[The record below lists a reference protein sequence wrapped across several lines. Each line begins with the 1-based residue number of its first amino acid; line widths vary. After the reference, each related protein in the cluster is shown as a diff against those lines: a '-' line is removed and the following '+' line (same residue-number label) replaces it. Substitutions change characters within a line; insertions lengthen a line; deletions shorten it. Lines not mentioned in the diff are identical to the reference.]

1 MKKYNNILTNKITKL
16 AFLFSV
22 FLCFSCKNVLQN
34 QDNFQSIPKGKA
46 YLVIN
51 AGDITARTIKPDSD
65 ESLLTQFT
73 SFTLSGTGKDAGNK
87 SLSLTV
93 SATDIKDLYNKQILL
108 DAGTWTF
115 TLKAFLGNSTFTA
128 TTSDVLIEEG
138 KANSVS
144 FNLQTNDTKG
154 GLSVKINFDKTNV
167 SKVNTTL
174 TKLDDDND
182 DSNDEVI
189 DSKSQTSFGY
199 NYPSTGLPS
208 GYITY
213 ERLSNSLMLEAGEYR
228 LVFEFYWN
236 DTEKLNT
243 FQYIVHIAEGV
254 RTSFVKTVD
263 LNEVFKI
270 TYNGKSSSPTAYIAN
285 GQTLVEKYSRKSEDI
300 ILPRYNRQDSL
311 FEGWY
316 DEEGNII
323 TKIPHNANKNYTVTC
338 HWRELKSG
346 DPVTIYVNP
355 EAEGHY
361 GFSEEYGLES
371 LEAAMETIE
380 KANAGSQNH
389 DWIIKIKGEVSGSHI
404 ITTDVSRVKQYVK
417 SITLEGATQAVAGQ
431 TEPQDCLKG
440 GITTATENGAVLS
453 VQIPVPV
460 IIKNLKI
467 TGGNNTNTGDIKGG
481 GIYVGDG
488 STVTLD
494 DGALI
499 TGNSASAGSG
509 VYVSSGATF
518 QMGGGAQVAS
528 DNDVYLS
535 DGTKLFITKSFDGDV
550 THAATITPE
559 IYSEGTQVLD
569 IAPNGSGSLDVEYSV
584 FTVTSQNEGGTT
596 TNWTVDSEGK
606 LTKGANGGNG
616 GNGNLSINLVAVPGN
631 GSNIQNLL
639 VGKNL
644 ITQTEYEHFMKYHG
658 DVVEGSSYKPSETG
672 DAKNTTPAYYVSF
685 VDAVIFCNLLSVANN
700 LEPVYKIGER
710 QNLPGCVADISEWIK
725 DTSLGISNSDDKYC
739 FAWDR
744 TKPYNDNPYW
754 QWDSIYDGGKLY
766 TDESANGYRLAT
778 LDEIAHIANWN
789 ISHGFELQSSSGI
802 NEWCDAY
809 SQNNCETGIFTANI
823 ADSSEEYFENCVTYH
838 KHNAHEAPGD
848 IIIGVEEVYCCGGG
862 ENFTRNLGFRV
873 VRNAGAN
880 GVSNP

>member
-1 MKKYNNILTNKITKL
+1 MKKYNNSLTNKITKL

-22 FLCFSCKNVLQN
+22 FLCFSCKNVLQH

-51 AGDITARTIKPDSD
+51 VGDITARTIKPDSD
-65 ESLLTQFT
+65 ESLLTQFS
-73 SFTLSGTGKDAGNK
+73 SFTLTGTGKDESNK
-87 SLSLTV
+87 TLSLTV

-115 TLKAFLGNSTFTA
+115 TLKAFLGNTTFTA
-128 TTSDVLIEEG
+128 TSDILIKEG

-270 TYNGKSSSPTAYIAN
+270 TYNGKSSNPTAYIAN

-300 ILPRYNRQDSL
+300 ILPRYNRQDRL
-311 FEGWY
+311 FAGWWTTS
-316 DEEGNII
+316 DNTGEIV
-323 TKIPHNANKNYTVTC
+323 TKIPHNSNKDITLYA
-338 HWRELKSG
+338 HWIDLRSG

-355 EAEGHY
+355 EAEAHY

-380 KANAGSQNH
+380 RANCYIQNH
-389 DWIIKIKGEVSGSHI
+389 DWIIKIKGEISGSHVI
-404 ITTDVSRVKQYVK
+404 STDVNNVKEHVK

-440 GITTATENGAVLS
+440 GITTATDNGAVLS
-453 VQIPVPV
+453 VQIPVPF

-467 TGGNNTNTGDIKGG
+467 TGGNNSNTGDIKGG
-481 GIYVGDG
+481 GIYVADG
-488 STVTLD
+488 ATVTLD
-494 DGALI
+494 EGALI
-499 TGNSASAGSG
+499 TGNTAQTGGG
-509 VYVSSGATF
+509 VYIEQGANLI
-518 QMGGGAQVAS
+518 MNGGRVAL
-528 DNDVYLS
+528 NNEVYLS
-535 DGTKLFITKSFDGDV
+535 KDTVIQLDNSITVSSTAPYVAIVHPEEYIEDTSILALANG
-550 THAATITPE
+550 AATKIADE
-559 IYSEGTQVLD
+559 YQKFQIQNDSDGAAWLLD
-569 IAPNGSGSLDVEYSV
+569 E
-584 FTVTSQNEGGTT
+584 
-596 TNWTVDSEGK
+596 EGK
-606 LTKGANGGNG
+606 LKENPAITGTI
-616 GNGNLSINLVAVPGN
+616 INAVDVRFTLACNKTSVKKSEETLIKINYTTDSLV
-631 GSNIQNLL
+631 QD
-639 VGKNL
+639 
-644 ITQTEYEHFMKYHG
+644 E
-658 DVVEGSSYKPSETG
+658 
-672 DAKNTTPAYYVSF
+672 YVS
-685 VDAVIFCNLLSVANN
+685 
-700 LEPVYKIGER
+700 LESSLYYEGEAIEGTYE
-710 QNLPGCVADISEWIK
+710 NKEFDI
-725 DTSLGISNSDDKYC
+725 T
-739 FAWDR
+739 F
-744 TKPYNDNPYW
+744 PYT
-754 QWDSIYDGGKLY
+754 GTY
-766 TDESANGYRLAT
+766 TL
-778 LDEIAHIANWN
+778 
-789 ISHGFELQSSSGI
+789 
-802 NEWCDAY
+802 
-809 SQNNCETGIFTANI
+809 
-823 ADSSEEYFENCVTYH
+823 
-838 KHNAHEAPGD
+838 
-848 IIIGVEEVYCCGGG
+848 
-862 ENFTRNLGFRV
+862 RV
-873 VRNAGAN
+873 VLTYQDIAYDAEFQIICEE
-880 GVSNP
+880 